1 MNKKRIAVLPGD
13 GIGPEVTTIAVDV
26 LKEACSHYGFE
37 IESAEYLFGGC
48 SFDKHGEPVT
58 DETLEACKSS
68 DAVLLGA
75 VGGRKW
81 DNIDKEKRPESGLL
95 KLRKY
100 LGVYANFRP
109 IKIYKALLNA
119 SSLKPEKIEGTDI
132 LIVRELTGGIYFGEP
147 RKTTQTDL
155 GAIAIDTMEYSENE
169 IFRIAEKAFL
179 AAEQRSNRICS
190 VDKSNILDCS
200 RLWRQTVTKMSEEWK
215 SVELS
220 HMLVDNC
227 AMQLVRNPKQFDVI
241 LTGNLFGDI
250 LSDEAAMLTGSIG
263 MLPSASIGDGIGL
276 YEPVHGSAPD
286 IAGQDKANPLAAIAS
301 AAMLCRHSLKLEKA
315 AQSIENAIEKVL
327 DAGYRTSDI
336 YTGAKDEVLSG
347 TTETGKLILENLN
360 KIETRVH
367 SYKTKAAT

>member
-37 IESAEYLFGGC
+37 IESVEYLFGGC
-48 SFDKHGEPVT
+48 SYDKHGEPVT

-81 DNIDKEKRPESGLL
+81 DNLDKEKRPESGLL

-119 SSLKPEKIEGTDI
+119 SSLKPEIIEGTDI

-147 RKTTQTDL
+147 RKTTQTDH